1 MRRWAALPARLATL
15 ALVVALAGCAGVK
28 FYAQAVAGQASLL
41 LSRRD
46 LQAVG
51 DDPRT
56 DPALAAQLRLA
67 TAMLRYAAEEL
78 ALPAD
83 GRYSSYADVGA
94 AVVWNVVAAREL
106 ELAAHSRC
114 YPLIGCVLYRGYF
127 ARRDAEVERR
137 RLAARYDVYVYGV
150 GAYSTLGWF
159 DDPILSSFI
168 HYDEAALAEL
178 LFHELAHG
186 VAYVRN
192 DTAFNESF
200 ASFVGRRGTLG
211 WLAAQ
216 GQDADAHRQRRARER
231 EAGARFAR
239 FLGHWRERLR
249 ALYALPVDDAAK
261 RQLKAEAFAAMR
273 AAYRACRQRLGDGRF
288 DGYMAAPFNN
298 ARMVLAGAYDDLV
311 DGFVRLFDDSGTW
324 PAFYAAVRELAS
336 LPPDERRARLAVAAP
351 PDDDAEAVC
360 AGA

>member
-15 ALVVALAGCAGVK
+15 ALAVALAGCAGVK
-28 FYAQAVAGQASLL
+28 FYTQAVAGQASLL

-46 LQAVG
+46 LQAVV

-67 TAMLRYAAEEL
+67 TVMLRYAAEEL

-127 ARRDAEVERR
+127 ARRDAEVEGR
-137 RLAARYDVYVYGV
+137 RLATRYDVHVYGV

-168 HYDEAALAEL
+168 HYDEPALAEL

-200 ASFVGRRGTLG
+200 ASFVGRRGALG
-211 WLAAQ
+211 WLAAR
-216 GQDADAHRQRRARER
+216 GEDADAHRQRRVRER

-239 FLGHWRERLR
+239 FLGDWRERLQ
-249 ALYALPVDDAAK
+249 ALYALPIDDAAK

-311 DGFVRLFDDSGTW
+311 DGFARLFNDSGTW
-324 PAFYAAVRELAS
+324 PAFYAAVRELAA
-336 LPPDERRARLAVAAP
+336 LPPDERRARLSVAAP
-351 PDDDAEAVC
+351 SGDDADAVC
-360 AGA
+360 ARA